1 MKLRWQVRRL
11 RSQVAATP
19 LPAIPDSSTV
29 SFKIV
34 SGVLKRDFFQGEEIF
49 LNEKPV
55 GYQVPG
61 PGVKASIAYVTE
73 DRKVDDLFETAS
85 IACNTQLDLLARFF
99 LGARLVVTAR
109 KSIRWA
115 NVDRTSQNPSRRLA

>member
-85 IACNTQLDLLARFF
+85 IASSFKASWPGGNGALLVNA
-99 LGARLVVTAR
+99 A
-109 KSIRWA
+109 S
-115 NVDRTSQNPSRRLA
+115 S